1 MSDSPYLK
9 ELSQQTKYLL
19 ETHKKLFNSK
29 PSKKQLMKHIQDLQ
43 DEVEILNK
51 ELERYTPTH
60 DW

>member
-29 PSKKQLMKHIQDLQ
+29 PSKKQLMKHIMDLQ
-43 DEVEILNK
+43 DELEALNK
-51 ELERYTPTH
+51 DLEVYTSYYAC
-60 DW
+60 